1 MTEILNTPSK
11 GSLLAAQ
18 PYLGDPHFEQTV
30 ILLTEHG
37 EEGSVG
43 FVVNKSLEIDFDDL
57 VLKFPKFQSKIYHG
71 GPVQED
77 NLYFIHRKGDLI
89 PGSIQI
95 HGDLYWGGDIDPL
108 KDLISMKL
116 IGPQDIRFFLGYSGW
131 TSGQLMDEVRNHSWI
146 ILESDTV
153 SVLDDSPD
161 ALWSKIMHLA
171 GGDFPLFANG
181 PEDPM
186 LN

>member
-1 MTEILNTPSK
+1 MTKTLSTPSK
-11 GSLLAAQ
+11 GALLAAQ

-30 ILLTEHG
+30 ILLTEHN

-43 FVVNKSLEIDFDDL
+43 FVVNKSLEINFDDI
-57 VLKFPKFQSKIYHG
+57 VMKFPKFQSKIYHG

-89 PGSIQI
+89 PGSLPI
-95 HGDLYWGGDIDPL
+95 HSDLYWGGDINPL
-108 KDLISMKL
+108 RELIEMKL
-116 IGPQDIRFFLGYSGW
+116 ISPQDIRFFLGYSGW
-131 TSGQLMDEVRNHSWI
+131 TPGQLMDEVRHNSWL
-146 ILESDTV
+146 ILENEAV
-153 SVLDDSPD
+153 SVLDDSPEEM
-161 ALWSKIMHLA
+161 WRKIMHLV

-181 PEDPM
+181 PEDFT